1 MSRIGKLPIALPK
14 DVKLNIEKDV
24 ISIKGPF
31 GTSALSIPPEILL
44 EVNDEKVVVKPSS
57 SSKKSRSMH
66 GSFRSLLAN
75 DIHGVNQKFDVE
87 LQLIGVGYRCEV
99 KGNIATLRLGYS
111 HGIDMV
117 IPDGVTVTV
126 EANTAIKIS
135 GAKKDVITQ
144 FAAQI
149 RSHRPPE
156 PYNGKGVLYKD
167 EQILRKSG
175 KSGK

>member
-1 MSRIGKLPIALPK
+1 MSRIGKLPIAVPK
-14 DVKLNIEKDV
+14 AVKVNIENDV
-24 ISIKGPF
+24 VSVTGPF

-44 EVNDEKVVVKPSS
+44 EVDDQAVVVKPSS

-66 GSFRSLLAN
+66 GSFRTLLAN
-75 DIHGVNQKFDVE
+75 DIHGVNQKFEVDLTLV
-87 LQLIGVGYRCEV
+87 GVGYRCEV
-99 KGNIATLRLGYS
+99 KGQTVTLRLGYS
-111 HGIDMV
+111 HGIDMA
-117 IPDGVTVTV
+117 IPEGVTVAV
-126 EANTAIKIS
+126 ENNTAVKIS

-156 PYNGKGVLYKD
+156 PYNGKGVLYKG
-167 EQILRKSG
+167 EQIARKSG